1 MSALRLFGE
10 MESHA
15 DLSLPITACPPV
27 EATRALVLNSRVS
40 TTGSS
45 LSEMAT
51 FWAENA
57 HLLFQ
62 SHRSAILD
70 GEDLNDEDYDAMIS
84 PPGPA
89 ATTWHR
95 IGTELKRKIWRKGV
109 LHGDRHKVEKKTTSK
124 KWRKLVL
131 RTD

>member
-1 MSALRLFGE
+1 MS
-10 MESHA
+10 
-15 DLSLPITACPPV
+15 
-27 EATRALVLNSRVS
+27 S
-40 TTGSS
+40 T
-45 LSEMAT
+45 LQ
-51 FWAENA
+51 FKKI
-57 HLLFQ
+57 Q
-62 SHRSAILD
+62 IKILD

-109 LHGDRHKVEKKTTSK
+109 LHGDRHKVEKKTTSE